1 MTKASRRD
9 FFKGAAAIAA
19 LGGLANRDAIAH
31 AAKPKARN
39 NPIWLMTS
47 AFPDDDFDG
56 VVKRTIDLGAQG
68 LELCVFAKDTNR
80 SDHIATHLD
89 YNDFTPEK
97 AKYVIDTCN
106 RTGLRISV
114 GAYQNLIGG
123 EESYQI
129 KNQDHILK
137 LIRIAAMLGGDA
149 NDVVCGTFVGY
160 DQTLGRT
167 DGGFEKNLYK
177 FKKVFTPILKYA
189 KDLGVTVCVENC
201 PMEGWVPGSSPDCYC
216 NLPGCL
222 AARKLMYAILDDS
235 SNLQETYDP
244 SHDIWQHI
252 DPSDVLNAMDFKK
265 LRRVHIKG
273 TRNFTNDEEA
283 VNWGRLFPIQR
294 VDPALAKKAGVPVLA
309 PDEKGGNWDRLNYE
323 PRLPGFGGN
332 DSCDWTKF
340 LETLM
345 AKGYSRPLV
354 IENEG
359 CNSSH
364 TGNMGAT
371 MQGFKATIL
380 NTAPV
385 VWPLAADGYQFDK
398 KTLTPM
404 KLPATGNLPVMTMAK
419 LNG

>member
-1 MTKASRRD
+1 MNRRD
-9 FFKGAAAIAA
+9 FLFGATAVA
-19 LGGLANRDAIAH
+19 GLSFGNKAFAH

-56 VVKRTIDLGAQG
+56 VVKRALSVGAQG
-68 LELCVFAKDTNR
+68 LELCVFARDTNR
-80 SDHIATHLD
+80 TDHVATHLD
-89 YNDFTPEK
+89 YDNFTPEK

-106 RTGLRISV
+106 RTGLRVSV

-123 EESYQI
+123 DPAFQE

-167 DGGFEKNLYK
+167 ENGFEKNLEK

-201 PMEGWVPGSSPDCYC
+201 PMEGWVSVSSPDCYC

-252 DPSDVLNAMDFKK
+252 DPSDVIEAMDFKK

-273 TRNFTNDEEA
+273 TRNFANDAEA
-283 VNWGRLFPIQR
+283 VNWGRLFPMQT
-294 VDPALAKKAGVPVLA
+294 VNTELAKKAGVPLPA
-309 PDEKGGNWDRLNYE
+309 HEWDRLNYE

-345 AKGYSRPLV
+345 AKGYANPFV

-371 MQGFKATIL
+371 LQGFQATIL

-385 VWPLAADGYQFDK
+385 IWPLGENGYAFDK
-398 KTLTPM
+398 NALKPM
-404 KLPATGNLPVMTMAK
+404 KIAATGNLPVMTMAK
-419 LNG
+419 LNV

>member
-1 MTKASRRD
+1 MNRRE
-9 FFKGAAAIAA
+9 FFKGAAALAAVAPIAGKEA
-19 LGGLANRDAIAH
+19 FAH
-31 AAKPKARN
+31 ADKPKARN

-47 AFPDDDFDG
+47 AFASDPDFES
-56 VVKRTIDLGAQG
+56 VVKRAKSVGAQG
-68 LELCVFAKDTNR
+68 LELCVFRRDTDR
-80 SDHIATHLD
+80 QDHIATHLD
-89 YNDFTPEK
+89 YDNFTPER
-97 AKYVIDTCN
+97 AKRVIEICN
-106 RTGLRISV
+106 REGIRISV
-114 GAYQNLIGG
+114 GAYDNLIGG
-123 EESYQI
+123 NPDLQVV
-129 KNQDHILK
+129 NQNHILK

-160 DQTLGRT
+160 DVNLSNEEN
-167 DGGFEKNLYK
+167 GFEKNLLK

-201 PMEGWVPGSSPDCYC
+201 PMEGWRPVSSTDCYC

-222 AARKLMYAILDDS
+222 AARKLMYAVLDDDS
-235 SNLQETYDP
+235 ALQETYDP

-252 DPSDVLNAMDFKK
+252 DPSDVINAMDFRK

-273 TRNFTNDEEA
+273 TRNFSNDAEA
-283 VNWGRLFPIQR
+283 IHWGRMFPMQN
-294 VDPALAKKAGVPVLA
+294 VDKALAKKAGVPLA
-309 PDEKGGNWDRLNYE
+309 AHEWDRLNYE
-323 PRLPGFGGN
+323 PRLPGFGGS

-345 AKGYSRPLV
+345 AKGYRNPFV

-371 MQGFKATIL
+371 LQGFQATIL

-385 VWPLAADGYQFDK
+385 VWPLGVNGYAYDASNVK
-398 KTLTPM
+398 PM
-404 KLPATGNLPVMTMAK
+404 KVTLSKDIPVVTMDD
-419 LNG
+419 LG

>member
-1 MTKASRRD
+1 MNRRD
-9 FFKGAAAIAA
+9 FLVGATAVAG
-19 LGGLANRDAIAH
+19 LSFGGKAFAH

-56 VVKRTIDLGAQG
+56 VVKRALAVGAQG
-68 LELCVFAKDTNR
+68 LELCVFARDTNR
-80 SDHIATHLD
+80 TDHVATHLD
-89 YNDFTPEK
+89 YDNFTPEK

-123 EESYQI
+123 DPAFQE

-167 DGGFEKNLYK
+167 ENGFEKNLEK
-177 FKKVFTPILKYA
+177 FKKVFTPMLKYA
-189 KDLGVTVCVENC
+189 KDLGVTLCVENC
-201 PMEGWVPGSSPDCYC
+201 PMEGWVGTSSPDCYC

-252 DPSDVLNAMDFKK
+252 DPSDVINAMDFKK

-273 TRNFTNDEEA
+273 TRNFTNDAEA
-283 VNWGRLFPIQR
+283 VNWGRLFPMQT
-294 VDPALAKKAGVPVLA
+294 VNADLAKKAGVPLPA
-309 PDEKGGNWDRLNYE
+309 HEWDRLNYE

-345 AKGYSRPLV
+345 AKGYDKPFV

-371 MQGFKATIL
+371 LQGFQATIL
-380 NTAPV
+380 NPAPV
-385 VWPLAADGYQFDK
+385 IWPLGPNGYAFDK
-398 KTLTPM
+398 AALKPM
-404 KLPATGNLPVMTMAK
+404 RIVATGDLPVLTMAK
-419 LNG
+419 LKG

>member
-1 MTKASRRD
+1 MNRRE
-9 FFKGAAAIAA
+9 FFKGAAALAA
-19 LGGLANRDAIAH
+19 VAPVLSKDAFAH
-31 AAKPKARN
+31 AAKPKPGN

-47 AFPDDDFDG
+47 AFAGIPTFDG
-56 VVKRTIDLGAQG
+56 VVDEAVKLGAQG
-68 LELCVFAKDTNR
+68 LELCVFRKDTDR
-80 SDHIATHLD
+80 ADHIATHLD
-89 YNDFTPEK
+89 YKDFTPDK
-97 AKYVIDTCN
+97 AKHVVDVCN
-106 RTGLRISV
+106 EKGVRVSV
-114 GAYQNLIGG
+114 GAYDNLIGG
-123 EESYQI
+123 DFQEV
-129 KNQDHILK
+129 NQNHILN

-160 DQTLGRT
+160 DQKLGAE
-167 DGGFEKNLYK
+167 DGGFEKNLEK

-201 PMEGWVPGSSPDCYC
+201 PMEGWVPASSPVCYC

-252 DPSDVLNAMDFKK
+252 DPSDVINAMDFSK

-273 TRNFTNDEEA
+273 TRNFPNDAEA
-283 VNWGRLFPIQR
+283 VNWGRLFPRQR
-294 VDPALAKKAGVPVLA
+294 VNDALAAKAGLPALP
-309 PDEKGGNWDRLNYE
+309 PDSEGGNWDRMNYE
-323 PRLPGFGGN
+323 PRLPGFGGS
-332 DSCDWTKF
+332 DSCDWAKF

-345 AKGYSRPLV
+345 AKGYSRPFV

-371 MQGFKATIL
+371 RQGFRATIL

-385 VWPLAADGYQFDK
+385 VWPLGPDGYAFDK
-398 KTLTPM
+398 SALKPM
-404 KLPATGNLPVMTMAK
+404 KLGNVNLKQVTMK
-419 LNG
+419 DLI

>member
-1 MTKASRRD
+1 MNRRE
-9 FFKGAAAIAA
+9 FFKSAAALAA
-19 LGGLANRDAIAH
+19 VGAVAPKAMAH
-31 AAKPKARN
+31 AAKPKAGN

-47 AFPDDDFDG
+47 AFASDPDFEA
-56 VVKRTIDLGAQG
+56 VVKRAKSVGAQG
-68 LELCVFAKDTNR
+68 LELCVFRRDTDR
-80 SDHIATHLD
+80 QDHIATHLD
-89 YNDFTPEK
+89 YDNFTPER
-97 AKYVIDTCN
+97 AKKVIETCN
-106 RTGLRISV
+106 REGIRISV
-114 GAYQNLIGG
+114 GAYDNLIGG
-123 EESYQI
+123 NPDLQVV
-129 KNQDHILK
+129 NQNHILK

-160 DQTLGRT
+160 DVNLSNEEN
-167 DGGFEKNLYK
+167 GFEKNLLK

-201 PMEGWVPGSSPDCYC
+201 PMEGWRPVSSTDCYC

-222 AARKLMYAILDDS
+222 AARKLMYAVLDDDS
-235 SNLQETYDP
+235 ALQETYDP

-252 DPSDVLNAMDFKK
+252 DPSDVINAMDFWK

-273 TRNFTNDEEA
+273 TRNFPNDAEA
-283 VNWGRLFPIQR
+283 IHWGRMFPIQN
-294 VDPALAKKAGVPVLA
+294 VDKTLAKKAGVPLA
-309 PDEKGGNWDRLNYE
+309 AHEWDRLNYE
-323 PRLPGFGGN
+323 PRLPGFGGS

-345 AKGYSRPLV
+345 AKGYGNPFV

-371 MQGFKATIL
+371 LQGFRATIL

-385 VWPLAADGYQFDK
+385 VWPLGANGYEFDASQLK
-398 KTLTPM
+398 PM
-404 KLPATGNLPVMTMAK
+404 TVPGINPKQVTMAD
-419 LNG
+419 LV

>member
-1 MTKASRRD
+1 MNRRE
-9 FFKGAAAIAA
+9 FFKGAAALAA
-19 LGGLANRDAIAH
+19 VAPVAAKEAFAH
-31 AAKPKARN
+31 AAKPKAGN

-47 AFPDDDFDG
+47 AFASDPDFES
-56 VVKRTIDLGAQG
+56 VVARAKSVGAQG
-68 LELCVFAKDTNR
+68 LELCVFRRDTDR
-80 SDHIATHLD
+80 QDHIATHLD
-89 YNDFTPEK
+89 YDNFTPDR
-97 AKYVIDTCN
+97 AKQVIDICN
-106 RTGLRISV
+106 REGIRISV
-114 GAYQNLIGG
+114 GAYDNLIGG
-123 EESYQI
+123 NPGLQVV
-129 KNQDHILK
+129 NQNHILK

-160 DQTLGRT
+160 DHELGRQ
-167 DGGFEKNLYK
+167 DGGFEKNLVK
-177 FKKVFTPILKYA
+177 FKKVFQPILHYA
-189 KDLGVTVCVENC
+189 KGLGVTLCVENC
-201 PMEGWVPGSSPDCYC
+201 PMEGWLPVTAPDAYN

-222 AARKLMYAILDDS
+222 AARKLMYAILDDD

-252 DPSDVLNAMDFKK
+252 DPSDVVMAMDFRK

-273 TRNFTNDEEA
+273 TRNFTNDAEA
-283 VNWGRLFPIQR
+283 IHWGRLYPQQS
-294 VDPALAKKAGVPVLA
+294 VDAALAKKAGVPL
-309 PDEKGGNWDRLNYE
+309 PGNEWDRCSYE
-323 PRLPGFGGN
+323 PRLPGFGGS

-345 AKGYSRPLV
+345 AKRYKNPFV

-385 VWPLAADGYQFDK
+385 VWPLSPNGYEFDK
-398 KTLTPM
+398 RALKAMSNPGINP
-404 KLPATGNLPVMTMAK
+404 KVVTMAD
-419 LNG
+419 LA